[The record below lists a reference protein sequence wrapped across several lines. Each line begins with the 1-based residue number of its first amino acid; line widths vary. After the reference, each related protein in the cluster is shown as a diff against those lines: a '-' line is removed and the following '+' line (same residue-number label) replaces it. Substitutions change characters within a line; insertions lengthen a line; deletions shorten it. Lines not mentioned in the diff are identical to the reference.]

1 MEINGSGGRLV
12 AREYELALPVLWRL
26 GLEALAEMKV
36 EVTSRDDKEHLV
48 NGRLVSEERSLLF
61 GRPKIKEV
69 TFAVQPVEGGS
80 QLIID
85 IRKKRLE
92 VYSFRPQNRET
103 ERFIRILEAKIAAYR
118 AHQLCP
124 SCGKTIQAD
133 AVFCP
138 YCGAPLKG

>member
-1 MEINGSGGRLV
+1 MEINGSGGSLV

-36 EVTSRDDKEHLV
+36 EVT
-48 NGRLVSEERSLLF
+48 
-61 GRPKIKEV
+61 
-69 TFAVQPVEGGS
+69 FAVQPGEGGS

>member
-1 MEINGSGGRLV
+1 M
-12 AREYELALPVLWRL
+12 
-26 GLEALAEMKV
+26 
-36 EVTSRDDKEHLV
+36 